1 MFFPSRT
8 DGQGRRFFR
17 TKVVAFVVGTVLVIL
32 GIRFDNRWLLNG
44 GIVVLAIAFLLRFVR
59 PRSEPADPDAES

>member
-8 DGQGRRFFR
+8 DGRGRRFFR
-17 TKVVAFVVGTVLVIL
+17 TKVVAFIVGTVLVIL

-59 PRSEPADPDAES
+59 PRSETADPDTES